1 MAEILRVGTALPA
14 GVTRLAEAAAAEGVR
29 NMQKL
34 VADWQSGAQRF
45 DAGAAA
51 LFAAI
56 EQGDLAG
63 VGGVKPETG
72 AGESAMRMHRF
83 YVHPS
88 YRRLGIAKR
97 IAHAA
102 MSHALMH
109 APLLTCNARAS
120 EAAAPFWMALG
131 FAPVDAAGYTHIF
144 RIGTNKSAWQP
155 C

>member
-1 MAEILRVGTALPA
+1 MAEILRVGTDLPA
-14 GVTRLAEAAAAEGVR
+14 GMTRLAEVAAAEGVR

-102 MSHALMH
+102 MSHAGNRH
-109 APLLTCNARAS
+109 APRCSPAMRAPVRRPL
-120 EAAAPFWMALG
+120 PFWEAHWDLHG
-131 FAPVDAAGYTHIF
+131 VDAAGYTHIF
-144 RIGTNKSAWQP
+144 RSRDE
-155 C
+155 